1 VEPGHVLRDRY
12 RLDEHIAVGGMGEVW
27 QGTDLVLDRK
37 VAVKLLRPEH
47 AEDSE
52 LLARF
57 RAEAR
62 LAGLLSHPNI
72 AQVYDFREAASPEPA
87 HLVMEF
93 VEGRSLARLLD
104 DGPLEPARAMD
115 IVAQAAR
122 GLAAAHRA
130 GLVHRDI
137 KPGNLLVRD
146 DGLVKVTDFGIARA
160 DSATPLTQTGQLPGT
175 PGYMA
180 PERAAGAVAT
190 PATDLYSLGVVAHQ
204 CLTGRPPFAGD
215 ALAVVLAHM
224 EREMPPLPA
233 AVPAGVAALVADLTR
248 KDPRERP
255 LSAEEVA
262 AEAERLRAEAEGARS
277 ARVRSARVRS
287 ARVQTKGAQI
297 KGAQT
302 AGEQAAA
309 PLPAA
314 GPEQSATAPTLPAT
328 AAALSAAA
336 PALSAAALSAAAL
349 SAAEPTR
356 TDLPPVADRGAGGV
370 RLLRP
375 GAWHIPRR
383 VRSIGSLA
391 GRLPGIGSVPWPSA
405 RAGLAALAVVA
416 IGSAGLVGWM
426 LGATRPATAGRPAPP
441 AAGSGHHVGAA
452 VPTLPPSITPAGQP
466 STQPSATPTATPTP
480 TPSVTPTPTP
490 TPTVSPTPTP
500 TPSSSA
506 SASPSPGS

>member
-47 AEDSE
+47 AEDSG
-52 LLARF
+52 LHARF

-72 AQVYDFREAASPEPA
+72 AQVYDFREAAAPEPA
-87 HLVMEF
+87 YLVMEF

-115 IVAQAAR
+115 IIAQAAR

-146 DGLVKVTDFGIARA
+146 DGLIKVTDFGIARA
-160 DSATPLTQTGQLPGT
+160 ESATPLTQTGQLPGT

-190 PATDLYSLGVVAHQ
+190 AATDLYSLGVVAHQ

-233 AVPAGVAALVADLTR
+233 SVPVGVAALISDLTR

-255 LSAEEVA
+255 LSAENVA
-262 AEAERLRAEAEGARS
+262 AEAERLRVQSEGARS
-277 ARVRSARVRS
+277 ERARSEETQS
-287 ARVQTKGAQI
+287 E
-297 KGAQT
+297 
-302 AGEQAAA
+302 GEQSAA

-328 AAALSAAA
+328 AAALSAAVL
-336 PALSAAALSAAAL
+336 ALSAPARPD
-349 SAAEPTR
+349 AEPTR
-356 TDLPPVADRGAGGV
+356 TDLPPVADRGAE
-370 RLLRP
+370 RFSLLQP
-375 GAWHIPRR
+375 GTWDVLRR
-383 VRSIGSLA
+383 VRSIGRLA
-391 GRLPGIGSVPWPSA
+391 ERLPGVGRVSWPPA
-405 RAGLAALAVVA
+405 RVGLAAVAVVA
-416 IGSAGLVGWM
+416 IGTAGLVGWM
-426 LGATRPATAGRPAPP
+426 LGAARPATTGRPTPP
-441 AAGSGHHVGAA
+441 AARSGHHVGSAA
-452 VPTLPPSITPAGQP
+452 PTPPFSTTPADQP
-466 STQPSATPTATPTP
+466 STQPSATPTASPTP

-490 TPTVSPTPTP
+490 TPTVSP
-500 TPSSSA
+500 SSSA
-506 SASPSPGS
+506 SPNPSASATPTPNDG